1 VKTRIFVC
9 CVMVLLGRGLWAQG
23 QTGEAPS
30 VAELAAITARGHALA
45 EYDAAAWHSSDAVE
59 ALKPA
64 KGAVERYVARK
75 TNDGWVVMY
84 GRFTEAKTKFLIVY
98 EVRQTANPTEYKVI
112 THDPP
117 VEDADVYFR
126 AAKALE
132 LVSDEFNRE
141 SKATRPYNVSVL
153 AGPAGDWYLYAIPA
167 QTDLRILPYGGDVR
181 YTVSADGTKILEKRQ
196 MHKAVIEEKVSE
208 DMAFDYHA
216 HILSDIPED
225 SDTFYALTRKAK
237 DGEIIA
243 TKKFVYGVSPD
254 AQLSFLGKA
263 DEVLKQLEA
272 GKAEGIPKQYQSA
285 LVQPVRQLLSGG
297 AAPKP

>member
-1 VKTRIFVC
+1 MI
-9 CVMVLLGRGLWAQG
+9 LLGRGLWAQG
-23 QTGEAPS
+23 QGAEAPS
-30 VAELAAITARGHALA
+30 AAELAAITARGHALA

-64 KGAVERYVARK
+64 RGAVERYVARK
-75 TNDGWVVMY
+75 TSDGWVVMY
-84 GRFTEAKTKFLIVY
+84 GRFNEAKTKFLIVY
-98 EVRQTANPTEYKVI
+98 EARQTANPTEYKVI
-112 THDPP
+112 TRDPP
-117 VEDADVYFR
+117 LEDADVIFR

-153 AGPAGDWYLYAIPA
+153 AGPEGGWYLYAIPA
-167 QTDLRILPYGGDVR
+167 QTDLHVLPYGGDVR
-181 YTVSADGTKILEKRQ
+181 YTVSSDGTKILEKRQ

-225 SDTFYALTRKAK
+225 SDIFYALTRKAK

-254 AQLSFLGKA
+254 AQLSFLGKT

-272 GKAEGIPKQYQSA
+272 GKAEGVPKQYQSA